1 MIFFFIN
8 FLNFFFSLN
17 FFFFFNL
24 LYRLVSLSRVSLC
37 VSFPL
42 FHFEPLNQ
50 TLNPGPEIEIDF
62 RQ

>member
-8 FLNFFFSLN
+8 FFNFFFSLI
-17 FFFFFNL
+17 FFFYL

>member
-1 MIFFFIN
+1 MIFFF
-8 FLNFFFSLN
+8 FLSLKFFI
-17 FFFFFNL
+17 FFYL